1 VRGERFRVLLPW
13 NFVGVYDSHG
23 DLISAAFYD
32 ELLNEKNMGLVH
44 TYTIFFR
51 ENCIFKCHK

>member
-1 VRGERFRVLLPW
+1 MRGERFRVATALE
-13 NFVGVYDSHG
+13 FCGCYDSHG

-44 TYTIFFR
+44 TYTIFFH